1 MKAYMQNLREQIRN
15 LPDNPGVYK
24 YFDEDDRILYIG
36 KARNLKKRV
45 SSYFVS
51 KADQSYRIRVM
62 VSKIRRIEYTVVA
75 TEYDALLLENN
86 LIKKHQPRYNVS
98 LKDGKTYPF
107 IVIKNERFPRI
118 YPTRNPVRDGSEYFG
133 PYANV
138 SAMHNVVD
146 LIRKLFPT
154 RSCHFALTEENIKAH
169 KFRVCLDYHIQLC
182 KGPCEALQNE
192 ADYNNNIEHI
202 RHILKGNMREP
213 VQYLN
218 GRLQNAV
225 ENLQFEEAQFYKEK
239 LELLEKFQAK
249 STVVSSTIHN
259 VDVFSIYSN
268 EAYAFVNYLRIA
280 NGTIVTTDTIE
291 FKKKMQ
297 EDDSEVLLL
306 AMAELREKYNS
317 TSKEI
322 ILPFP
327 LLLKIDGINFTV
339 PKAGDKKKLLDL
351 SRRNAFVYFQNRIK
365 STELNKDRRKNTELL
380 TAVKNDLGLKEI
392 PYHIECFDNSNL
404 QGTNPISA
412 IVVFKNGVPS
422 KKDYRYFNVRTVDQ
436 PDDFATM
443 EEAVFRRYRRMI
455 DENQPLPQLIII
467 DGGKGQLSSAMKS
480 LAELKITDK
489 VEIIS
494 IAKRLEE
501 IYKPGDPLPLSINK
515 KSQSLRLIQRARD
528 EAHRFGITKHR
539 KKRITTNLVS
549 TLENIPGIGKKTAEK
564 LLSYF
569 KSVKKMQDASA
580 EEIEKVVGKARAK
593 TVLEKLGKS

>member
-24 YFDEDDRILYIG
+24 YFDAEDKILYIG

-62 VSKIRRIEYTVVA
+62 VSKIRRIEYTIVP

-118 YPTRNPVRDGSEYFG
+118 YPTRNPVKDGSDYYG

-138 SAMHNVVD
+138 GAMHNVVE

-169 KFRVCLDYHIQLC
+169 KFRVCLDYHINLC
-182 KGPCEALQNE
+182 KGPCEGFQSE
-192 ADYNNNIEHI
+192 EDYLNNIEHI
-202 RHILKGNMREP
+202 RHILRGNMREP

-218 GRLQNAV
+218 AKLQNAV
-225 ENLQFEEAQFYKEK
+225 ENLQFEEAQFYKER
-239 LELLEKFQAK
+239 LDLLEKFQAK
-249 STVVSSTIHN
+249 STVVNTSIHN

-306 AMAELREKYNS
+306 AMAELREKYQS
-317 TSKEI
+317 TAKEI

-327 LLLKIDGINFTV
+327 LLLKIDGINFIV
-339 PKAGDKKKLLDL
+339 PKMGDKKKLLEL
-351 SRRNAFVYFQNRIK
+351 SRRNAFIYFQNRIK
-365 STELNKDRRKNTELL
+365 STELNKDKRKNTELL

-422 KKDYRYFNVRTVDQ
+422 KKDYRFFNVKTVEG

-443 EEAVFRRYRRMI
+443 EEAVYRRYKRLL
-455 DENQPLPQLIII
+455 DENQTLPQLIII
-467 DGGKGQLSSAMKS
+467 DGGKGQLSSALKS
-480 LAELKITDK
+480 LTTLGIQDK
-489 VEIIS
+489 VDVIG

-549 TLENIPGIGKKTAEK
+549 SLEDIPGIGKKTAEK

-569 KSVKKMQDASA
+569 KSVKKMQDATP

-593 TVLEKLGKS
+593 TVLEKLKM

>member
-1 MKAYMQNLREQIRN
+1 MQNLREEIRN

-24 YFDEDDRILYIG
+24 YFDAEDRILYIG

-45 SSYFVS
+45 SSYFVA

-62 VSKIRRIEYTVVA
+62 VSKIRRIEYTIVA

-118 YPTRNPVRDGSEYFG
+118 YPTRNPIKDGSEYFG

-138 SAMHNVVD
+138 GAMHNVVD

-154 RSCHFALTEENIKAH
+154 RSCHFALTEENINAH
-169 KFRVCLDYHIQLC
+169 KFRVCLDYHIHLC
-182 KGPCEALQNE
+182 KGPCEGLQNE

-213 VQYLN
+213 VQYIN
-218 GRLQNAV
+218 TSLQSAV

-239 LELLEKFQAK
+239 LDLLEKFQAK

-268 EAYAFVNYLRIA
+268 DGYAFVNYLRVA

-327 LLLKIDGINFTV
+327 LLLKIDGINFHV
-339 PKAGDKKKLLDL
+339 PKAGDKKKLLEL
-351 SRRNAFVYFQNRIK
+351 SRRNAFIYFQNRIK
-365 STELNKDRRKNTELL
+365 STELNKDKRKNTELL

-422 KKDYRYFNVRTVDQ
+422 KKDYRYFNVRTVEG
-436 PDDFATM
+436 PDDFSTM
-443 EEAVFRRYRRMI
+443 EEAVFRRYRRLI
-455 DENQPLPQLIII
+455 EEKQELPQLIII

-480 LAELKITDK
+480 LDELKISDK
-489 VEIIS
+489 VEIVS

-539 KKRITTNLVS
+539 KKRIATNLVS
-549 TLENIPGIGKKTAEK
+549 TLEDIPGIGKKTAEK

-569 KSVKKMQDASA
+569 KSVKKMQDATP
-580 EEIEKVVGKARAK
+580 EEIESVVGKARAK
-593 TVLEKLGKS
+593 TVLEKMGKR